1 MKGEV
6 FDINFVEV
14 ARCNGRD
21 AHNNGRDAH
30 KGRDAHEQ
38 EWKESKNK
46 SQLPN
51 SHCLHSARAEYILK
65 KNFRVINGG
74 IGTLNLDCRVKLT
87 LFLEISQNISLS

>member
-1 MKGEV
+1 M

-38 EWKESKNK
+38 EWKEF
-46 SQLPN
+46 
-51 SHCLHSARAEYILK
+51 K
-65 KNFRVINGG
+65 KQIP
-74 IGTLNLDCRVKLT
+74 TAKLT
-87 LFLEISQNISLS
+87 LSSLCVEYYIIRTYVGVSP

>member
-1 MKGEV
+1 V

-30 KGRDAHEQ
+30 NNGRDAHEQ
-38 EWKESKNK
+38 EWKELKNK

-51 SHCLHSARAEYILK
+51 SHCLHSA
-65 KNFRVINGG
+65 
-74 IGTLNLDCRVKLT
+74 LNITYVRT
-87 LFLEISQNISLS
+87 